1 MGGHLDGKGKAKHG
15 LKTQGPQLHHP
26 KGDLIQDA
34 ESRTQLNAPNF
45 VGGFQ
50 CKFCIVPTS
59 PSKDT
64 FYGHKGDNVR
74 V

>member
-45 VGGFQ
+45 VEGPFKRTVLRLVDSERGLG
-50 CKFCIVPTS
+50 KLS
-59 PSKDT
+59 GSLA
-64 FYGHKGDNVR
+64 GA
-74 V
+74 